1 MTDRKF
7 NPKHLAI
14 LNNPDRKK
22 IHDPEVIW
30 NTLELKDAE
39 VLVDIGAGTGFFAMP
54 FADKIPDGVVYACD
68 TSEVMLDWMKDN
80 LPKKYDGRII
90 LRKTE
95 ESVIELDDQIA
106 DLVYMMLLHH
116 ELNNPQ
122 SLLQE
127 AKRLLKPGGKIL
139 IMDWAK
145 KETPMG
151 PPMEIRVDADTIE
164 EHMKEAGFNDI
175 KQHDVLPFN
184 SFLVGAKL

>member
-30 NTLELKDAE
+30 NTLELKDAK

-54 FADKIPDGVVYACD
+54 FADKIPEGVVYACD
-68 TSEVMLDWMKDN
+68 TSDDMLDWMREN
-80 LPKKYDGRII
+80 LPKKYENRII
-90 LRKTE
+90 LLKTGE
-95 ESVIELDDQIA
+95 NTIDLADQIA
-106 DLVYMMLLHH
+106 DLVYMMMLHH
-116 ELNNPQ
+116 ELHDPE
-122 SLLQE
+122 SMLLE
-127 AKRLLKPGGKIL
+127 SKRLLKSGGKIL
-139 IMDWAK
+139 IVDWAK

-151 PPMEIRVDADTIE
+151 PPMEIRVEADTIE
-164 EHMKEAGFNDI
+164 KQLQQAGFSEI

-184 SFLVGAKL
+184 SFLVGTKP